1 LTGLNHP
8 QSALLGAL
16 AISVEIRWSVCGE
29 IEPGR
34 VLILREEK
42 AKLQSSHRDSKRSQN
57 QKREN
62 DTMEMVKDDVKNE
75 KIEDNYYYV
84 IA

>member
-1 LTGLNHP
+1 M
-8 QSALLGAL
+8 
-16 AISVEIRWSVCGE
+16 
-29 IEPGR
+29 
-34 VLILREEK
+34 LILREEK

-75 KIEDNYYYV
+75 KIEDRFFV
-84 IA
+84 SEGTGWFRFSEIS